1 VSSLTRRLVVWFR
14 AACPVLG
21 GSHGRVAREARQ
33 CPL

>member
-1 VSSLTRRLVVWFR
+1 VFR

-21 GSHGRVAREARQ
+21 AGHGRVAREARE